1 MVYVVKYKG
10 SLQKKDDNKLSG
22 IFYRLIPRNSYL
34 FLGSAHLVLC
44 ALHRSMQLE
53 MKCSICFDIDFQCFR
68 KSDLRFVQIELSD

>member
-44 ALHRSMQLE
+44 VFCLL
-53 MKCSICFDIDFQCFR
+53 
-68 KSDLRFVQIELSD
+68 V